1 MVKKILKKICRF
13 IKNKEIKKNKNTIIK
28 TLSIGKNFRVGN
40 NCVISKRV
48 MIEKNVTIDDCT
60 YISSDTT
67 IDSNVHIGKYCSIAR
82 NVFIAPG
89 VHISDYI
96 TTHPIL
102 FNPYWRKKLNIKEND
117 KYDKKIGKEN
127 EVTYIGNDVWIALN
141 AIIMRGVTIGD
152 GAIIGAGAIVT
163 KDVEAYSVV
172 VGNPAKH
179 IKYRFKKEYIDILKR
194 IEPKWWDLSKKELED
209 RLMYMYDIEDYIKYC
224 NKK

>member
-1 MVKKILKKICRF
+1 MIKKIIRIIKTYINNNRLKR
-13 IKNKEIKKNKNTIIK
+13 EKKTIIK
-28 TLSIGKNFRVGN
+28 TRHIADNVKLGKYCMVH
-40 NCVISKRV
+40 
-48 MIEKNVTIDDCT
+48 KNVMLGANVEIGDCT

-89 VHISDYI
+89 VHKSNYI

-117 KYDKKIGKEN
+117 KYDKKIGKED
-127 EVTYIGNDVWIALN
+127 EKTYIGNDVWIALN

-163 KDVEAYSVV
+163 KDVEPYSVV

-179 IKYRFKKEYIDILKR
+179 IKYRFEKEYVDKLKKQ
-194 IEPKWWDLSKKELED
+194 EPKWWDIEENELQERID
-209 RLMYMYDIEDYIKYC
+209 HMYDIEDYTKYC
-224 NKK
+224 NK